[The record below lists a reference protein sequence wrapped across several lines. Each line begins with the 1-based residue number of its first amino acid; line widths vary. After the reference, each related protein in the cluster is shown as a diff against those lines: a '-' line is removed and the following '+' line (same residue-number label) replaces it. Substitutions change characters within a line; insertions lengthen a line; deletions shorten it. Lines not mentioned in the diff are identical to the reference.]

1 MTRKILYS
9 PSYGAGWTSWE
20 SDIEMKKFMLE
31 YQPIIDYLE
40 AGNDFKNCDALNRIK
55 YPNTLP
61 QHPLNPEIL
70 PECLQQFIAA
80 CIEKFDRVPGLG
92 GARDLVVEEVGGLV
106 LIDDFD
112 GNESIE
118 PCYKDYI

>member
-9 PSYGAGWTSWE
+9 PNYGAGWTSWE
-20 SDIEMKKFMLE
+20 SDIEMKKFMLT

-40 AGNDFKNCDALNRIK
+40 AGSDFKDCDALNKIK
-55 YPNTLP
+55 YPNTMP
-61 QHPLNPEIL
+61 QHPINPEIL
-70 PECLQQFIAA
+70 PKCLQQFIAD
-80 CIEKFDRVPGLG
+80 CIEKFGRVPGLG
-92 GARDLVVEEVGGLV
+92 GARDLVVEEVNGLV

-112 GNESIE
+112 GNENIE